1 MRIATK
7 KELHSRRRVVQTI
20 KALPKGMVPSIVPI
34 FADQSIT
41 KKLLGD
47 SY

>member
-20 KALPKGMVPSIVPI
+20 KALPKGVVPSI
-34 FADQSIT
+34 DQSIT

>member
-20 KALPKGMVPSIVPI
+20 KALPKGVPSIAPI